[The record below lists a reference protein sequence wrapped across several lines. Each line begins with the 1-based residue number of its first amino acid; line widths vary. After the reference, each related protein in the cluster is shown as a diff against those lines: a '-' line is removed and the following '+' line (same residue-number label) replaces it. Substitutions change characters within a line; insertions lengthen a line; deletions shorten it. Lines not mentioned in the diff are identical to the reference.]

1 MISLCKKSK
10 LQIHS
15 ILEIIVI
22 KKNNKDENIT
32 KKKKK
37 NNGFVPLLWLM
48 RFNNRYFLPLVN

>member
-32 KKKKK
+32 KKKRKTM
-37 NNGFVPLLWLM
+37 GLSHSCG
-48 RFNNRYFLPLVN
+48 

>member
-32 KKKKK
+32 KKKEKQW
-37 NNGFVPLLWLM
+37 VCPT
-48 RFNNRYFLPLVN
+48 LVVNEVQ